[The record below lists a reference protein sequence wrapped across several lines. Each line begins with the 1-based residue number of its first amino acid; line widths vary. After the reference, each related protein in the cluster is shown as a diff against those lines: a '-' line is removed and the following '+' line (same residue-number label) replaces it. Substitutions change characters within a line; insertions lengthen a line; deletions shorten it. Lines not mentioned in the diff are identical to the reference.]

1 MIVRDID
8 CGDYTVTLYYEENNF
23 KRKLEVGDKICCQ
36 GITSEIAEILYQDFD
51 KNNWSKEDSSI
62 SIEFRDTNGVVR
74 NWKSHI
80 DGGYVIWKED
90 AK

>member
-1 MIVRDID
+1 MITRKKD
-8 CGDYTVTLYYEENNF
+8 CGGYTVTLYYEENNF

-51 KNNWSKEDSSI
+51 KNDWSKEDSSI

-74 NWKSHI
+74 NWKAHL
-80 DGGYVIWKED
+80 DGGYVIWRDD
-90 AK
+90 AN